1 MNRFG
6 SHPIQENRAIYE
18 GPPGQGFSEARLAGV
33 FLYLVTNPPQGRPS
47 GVAAFI
53 VPDG

>member
-18 GPPGQGFSEARLAGV
+18 GPPQQGFSDARRAGV
-33 FLYLVTNPPQGRPS
+33 FLYLVTDPPRGRPFR
-47 GVAAFI
+47 GGGFHRT
-53 VPDG
+53 

>member
-18 GPPGQGFSEARLAGV
+18 GPQPQGFSDARRAGV
-33 FLYLVTNPPQGRPS
+33 FLYLVTDPPRGRPF
-47 GVAAFI
+47 GGGGFHRT
-53 VPDG
+53 